1 MTAYPVQRGQTVSLQ
16 VERLALGGRGVARV
30 EGYTV
35 FVERGLPG
43 QEVEALILRRKKSYA
58 EARVVRV
65 LSPGPRQ
72 VEPRCAHFGVC
83 GGCALQHLEPAA
95 QAEAKRE
102 QVADCLVR
110 LGGLAPSMVEVLPPL
125 PSPRAFEYRNKM
137 EYSFSTRWL
146 TEEEVAS
153 AGSEDDRFGLGLH
166 VPRRFD
172 RVVNVER
179 CHLQSEEASAVV
191 RAVRGGARESGLAVY
206 STRTHLGFWR
216 FLVIRETAHTAERM
230 VLVITHRAPAGSR
243 EERAVDELGR
253 RLWAG
258 GFGITSLLHGVTER
272 RGSVAVCEE
281 VRVLAGEPVI
291 RESLLGFTYE
301 IGPNTFFQTNTRGA
315 EALFTEALRMAR
327 MDADDVVW
335 DLYCGAGAL
344 TLPLAREARSVLGV
358 ELVPEAI
365 AAAERNAAANGV
377 RNASF
382 VTGNVREVLAAG
394 DRPAPDVV
402 VMDPPREGVHARVLE
417 AVTAAAPR
425 RLVYVSCN
433 PATLAR
439 DVAVLCSAGYRLGPV
454 RPVDLFPHTPHVE
467 CVTALERQE
476 VS

>member
-1 MTAYPVQRGQTVSLQ
+1 MTAYPVKRGETRMLH

-65 LSPGPRQ
+65 VSPGPGD

-83 GGCALQHLEPAA
+83 GGCALQHLEVAA
-95 QAEAKRE
+95 QSEAKRE

-110 LGGLAPSMVEVLPPL
+110 LGGMAATEVEVLPPL
-125 PSPRAFEYRNKM
+125 PSPRPYEYRNKM

-146 TEEEVAS
+146 TDGEVA
-153 AGSEDDRFGLGLH
+153 AASEADRFGLGLH
-166 VPRRFD
+166 VPRRYD

-179 CHLQSEEASAVV
+179 CHLQSETASAVV
-191 RAVRGGARESGLAVY
+191 RVVREAARQSGLAPY

-216 FLVIRETAHTAERM
+216 FLVIRETAHTGERM
-230 VLVITHRAPAGSR
+230 VLIITHRAPPGSR
-243 EERAVDELGR
+243 EERAVDALGQ
-253 RLWAG
+253 RLRAG
-258 GFGITSLLHGVTER
+258 GFGITSLLHGVTPS
-272 RGSVAVCEE
+272 RGSVAVCDD
-281 VRVLAGEPVI
+281 VRILAGEPVI

-301 IGPNTFFQTNTRGA
+301 IGPNTFFQTNTLGA
-315 EALFTEALRMAR
+315 EALFGEALRMA
-327 MDADDVVW
+327 AVGPEDVVW

-344 TLPLAREARSVLGV
+344 TLPLARRARSVLGV

-365 AAAERNAAANGV
+365 AAAQRNAAANGV
-377 RNASF
+377 MNASF
-382 VTGNVREVLAAG
+382 VAGDVREVLASG
-394 DRPAPDVV
+394 SHPAPDVV
-402 VMDPPREGVHARVLE
+402 VMDPPRDGVHARVLE
-417 AVTAAAPR
+417 AVVSAGPR
-425 RLVYVSCN
+425 RVVYVSCN

-439 DVAVLCSAGYRLGPV
+439 DLAVLREAGYRSGPV

-467 CVTALERQE
+467 CVTALERGE
-476 VS
+476 DS

>member
-1 MTAYPVQRGQTVSLQ
+1 MNAYPVKRGETRVLH

-43 QEVEALILRRKKSYA
+43 QEVEAMILRRRKSYA

-65 LSPGPRQ
+65 LSPGPRE

-83 GGCALQHLEPAA
+83 GGCALQHLEVAA
-95 QAEAKRE
+95 QAEAKGE
-102 QVADCLVR
+102 QVVDCLVR
-110 LGGLAPSMVEVLPPL
+110 LGGMAAREVEVLPPL
-125 PSPRAFEYRNKM
+125 PSPRPFEYRNKM

-146 TEEEVAS
+146 TEGEVA
-153 AGSEDDRFGLGLH
+153 AASEADRFGLGLH
-166 VPRRFD
+166 VPRRYD

-179 CHLQSEEASAVV
+179 CHLQSETASAVV
-191 RAVRGGARESGLAVY
+191 RAVRAAARESGLPVY

-216 FLVIRETAHTAERM
+216 FLVIRETANTAERM
-230 VLVITHRAPAGSR
+230 VLVITHRAPPGSR
-243 EERAVDELGR
+243 EARAVDALGR
-253 RLWAG
+253 RLWTG
-258 GFGITSLLHGVTER
+258 GFGVTSLLHGVTES

-301 IGPNTFFQTNTRGA
+301 IGPNTFFQTNTLGA
-315 EALFTEALRMAR
+315 EALFGEALRMAR
-327 MDADDVVW
+327 VGTDDVVW

-344 TLPLAREARSVLGV
+344 TLPLARQARSVLGV

-377 RNASF
+377 GNVSF
-382 VTGNVREVLAAG
+382 AAGDVREVLASGAH
-394 DRPAPDVV
+394 PAPDLV

-417 AVTAAAPR
+417 TVVAAAPR
-425 RLVYVSCN
+425 RIVYVSCN

-439 DVAVLCSAGYRLGPV
+439 DLAVLREAGYRLGPV

-467 CVTALERQE
+467 CVCALERGE
-476 VS
+476 VA